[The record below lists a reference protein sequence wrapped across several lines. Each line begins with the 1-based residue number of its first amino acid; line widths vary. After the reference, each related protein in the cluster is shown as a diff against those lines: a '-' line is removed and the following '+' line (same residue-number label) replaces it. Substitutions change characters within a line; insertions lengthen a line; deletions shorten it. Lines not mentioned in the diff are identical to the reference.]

1 MTCNVSYHVAIIS
14 DIHLG
19 NSKVSSSLK
28 DSELSVT
35 ETSLSVVRRR
45 TVAIFPRS
53 LYKVW

>member
-1 MTCNVSYHVAIIS
+1 MTCNVSYHVAIVS